1 MEKLKKLNKHSYARA
16 SFFIPDE
23 FKLSSSKY
31 GDIFKS
37 KSFSFMYI
45 RKLKKSGSI
54 GLLFNIRGNI
64 DAILESI
71 LTEYAVLIAVIFF
84 LSNSIEVVIMAVLA

>member
-1 MEKLKKLNKHSYARA
+1 
-16 SFFIPDE
+16 
-23 FKLSSSKY
+23 
-31 GDIFKS
+31 
-37 KSFSFMYI
+37 MYI